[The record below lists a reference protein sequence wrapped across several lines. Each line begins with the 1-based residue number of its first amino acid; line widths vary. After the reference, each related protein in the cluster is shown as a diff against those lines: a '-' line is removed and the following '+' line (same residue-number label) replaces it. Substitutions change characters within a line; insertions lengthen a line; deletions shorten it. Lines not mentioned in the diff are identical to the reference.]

1 MPRTPQP
8 SKDDL
13 ATITSWPP
21 VYYAE
26 QALLGALLSDPQH
39 LADVT
44 GISPEAFSTAAHAA
58 VFAAICAVP
67 APVLADNTDYAAA
80 FASLRAQ
87 SPSGLAE
94 RTEHIVWLGEV
105 LSTAREQ
112 ARGLTAAHLHGLISA
127 CPNPRH
133 TPAYA
138 RIIAAESARR
148 RLRKAAARL
157 VHTARD
163 ASLPYPVPAALAEV
177 DTLVSIVADIAAA
190 FPAHSGPLPRP
201 LAPPPSPLHDGG
213 EAAQEE
219 RLLLATCTARPAE
232 VEQMRWLTP
241 EDFTHPLHA
250 GLWQCLTALVR
261 RNVPVDPVTVIWEAQ
276 QRGALGAADDPRD
289 LLTFLAE
296 PDVSAP
302 YLGERI
308 LHRSVLTTAH
318 HVGRRIVAFTD
329 DPANTP
335 YQLIVGSRRALAEMT
350 AIRAR
355 WHQATTPPRTTWPPR
370 RTART
375 APRASPPPRAS
386 RPVHQPALDVH
397 RRQGR

>member
-8 SKDDL
+8 DEDDP
-13 ATITSWPP
+13 ATITPLPP

-44 GISPEAFSTAAHAA
+44 GIAPEAFSTAAHAA
-58 VFAAICAVP
+58 VFAAIRAVP
-67 APVLADNTDYAAA
+67 APALAETTDYAAA
-80 FASLRAQ
+80 FAALRAQ

-94 RTEHIVWLGEV
+94 RTEHIAWLGKV
-105 LSTAREQ
+105 LTTARQQ
-112 ARGLTAAHLHGLISA
+112 ARGLTAAHLHALISA

-138 RIIAAESARR
+138 RIIAVESARR

-163 ASLPYPVPAALAEV
+163 ASLPHPVPAALAEA
-177 DTLVSIVADIAAA
+177 DTLASVVDEIAAT
-190 FPAHSGPLPRP
+190 FPPHSGPLPRTP
-201 LAPPPSPLHDGG
+201 APPPTPLHDSD

-232 VEQMRWLTP
+232 VEQMRWLIP

-250 GLWQCLTALVR
+250 GLWQCLTALLR
-261 RNVPVDPVTVIWEAQ
+261 RDVPVDPVTVIWEAQ
-276 QRGALGAADDPRD
+276 QRGVLSAADDPRD

-308 LHRSVLTTAH
+308 LHRAALISAH
-318 HVGRRIVAFTD
+318 HVGRRIMAFTD

-335 YQLIVGSRRALAEMT
+335 CQLVVGSRRALAELT

-355 WHQATTPPRTTWPPR
+355 WHHAATLTPTTWSPR
-370 RTART
+370 RTARR
-375 APRASPPPRAS
+375 APRAGPPPATAPPTS
-386 RPVHQPALDVH
+386 RIA
-397 RRQGR
+397 R

>member
-8 SKDDL
+8 DKDDL
-13 ATITSWPP
+13 ATTTPWPL

-58 VFAAICAVP
+58 VFAAICAIP
-67 APVLADNTDYAAA
+67 APALAEATDYTAA
-80 FASLRAQ
+80 FATLRAQ
-87 SPSGLAE
+87 SLPGLVE
-94 RTEHIVWLGEV
+94 RTEHIVWLGKV
-105 LSTAREQ
+105 LTTAREQ
-112 ARGLTAAHLHGLISA
+112 ARGLTAAHLHGLVSA
-127 CPNPRH
+127 CPDPRH

-163 ASLPYPVPAALAEV
+163 ASLPHPVQAALAEA
-177 DTLVSIVADIAAA
+177 DTLASVVDDIAAA
-190 FPAHSGPLPRP
+190 FPAHSGPLPRAP
-201 LAPPPSPLHDGG
+201 APPPAPTHDGD

-232 VEQMRWLTP
+232 VEPMHWLTP

-261 RNVPVDPVTVIWEAQ
+261 RDVPVDPVTVIWEAQ
-276 QRGALGAADDPRD
+276 QRGALSAADDPRD

-296 PDVSAP
+296 PDVSAA

-318 HVGRRIVAFTD
+318 HVGRRIMAFTD

-335 YQLIVGSRRALAEMT
+335 YQLVVGSRRAFAELT

-355 WHQATTPPRTTWPPR
+355 WHHATTPTPTTWPPR

-375 APRASPPPRAS
+375 APRAGPPPTTAPPTS
-386 RPVHQPALDVH
+386 RIA
-397 RRQGR
+397 R

>member
-8 SKDDL
+8 DEDDL

-67 APVLADNTDYAAA
+67 APALADNTDYAAA
-80 FASLRAQ
+80 FAALRAQ

-94 RTEHIVWLGEV
+94 RTEHIVWLGKV
-105 LSTAREQ
+105 LTTARKQ

-138 RIIAAESARR
+138 RIIAVESARR

-157 VHTARD
+157 VHTARE
-163 ASLPYPVPAALAEV
+163 ASLPHPVPAALAEA
-177 DTLVSIVADIAAA
+177 DTLASVVDDIAAA
-190 FPAHSGPLPRP
+190 FPAHSGPLPRTP
-201 LAPPPSPLHDGG
+201 APPPAPRHDGG

-232 VEQMRWLTP
+232 VEQVRWLTP

-250 GLWQCLTALVR
+250 ALWQCLTALVR
-261 RNVPVDPVTVIWEAQ
+261 RDVPVDPVTVMWEAQ
-276 QRGALGAADDPRD
+276 QRGALSAADDPRH

-296 PDVSAP
+296 PDVSAL

-308 LHRSVLTTAH
+308 LHRSVITTAH
-318 HVGRRIVAFTD
+318 HVGRRIMAFTD

-335 YQLIVGSRRALAEMT
+335 YQLVVASRRALGELT

-355 WHQATTPPRTTWPPR
+355 WHHATTPTPTTWSPR
-370 RTART
+370 RMART
-375 APRASPPPRAS
+375 APRAGPPPTTAPPTS
-386 RPVHQPALDVH
+386 RIA
-397 RRQGR
+397 R